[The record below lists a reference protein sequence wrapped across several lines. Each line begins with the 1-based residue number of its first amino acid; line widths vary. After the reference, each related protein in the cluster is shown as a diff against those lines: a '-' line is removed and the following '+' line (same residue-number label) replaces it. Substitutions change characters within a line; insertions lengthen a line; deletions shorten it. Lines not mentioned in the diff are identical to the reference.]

1 MDSLIQR
8 IASALGA
15 GATLEQVHDAV
26 IKSGVSEQSFFLAFK
41 AAELLVKFGAEH
53 EMQMMKRPPP
63 FGRKP

>member
-1 MDSLIQR
+1 MDALIQR

-15 GATLEQVHDAV
+15 GATLDQVHDSV
-26 IKSGVSEQSFFLAFK
+26 IKSGVSEQTFFLAFK

-53 EMQMMKRPPP
+53 EVEMMRRPLP